1 MTTRAIDELDAAL
14 ALADD
19 AKEALADVQRALR
32 ASARDGTNDDATA
45 NAIRRLARAAGK
57 IDVMWRAVVAS
68 DGYRAAAR
76 EDALEDGEAR
86 EARANANARARGD
99 GDGKGARDLAA
110 SARATNARGG
120 VRAETSA
127 DGDDVLVRVI
137 APGAFDARWR
147 ASDPANAA
155 TTTARAV
162 DGGVTAAHAAL
173 SDRLLEFAAAAV
185 ARAGDAEAAS
195 IEMLAWLEDL
205 RDVFVVP
212 DFASGGRVLAPDPSR
227 GGVLVP
233 GRLLPGR
240 VARA

>member
-1 MTTRAIDELDAAL
+1 M
-14 ALADD
+14 
-19 AKEALADVQRALR
+19 
-32 ASARDGTNDDATA
+32 
-45 NAIRRLARAAGK
+45 
-57 IDVMWRAVVAS
+57 
-68 DGYRAAAR
+68 
-76 EDALEDGEAR
+76 
-86 EARANANARARGD
+86 
-99 GDGKGARDLAA
+99 
-110 SARATNARGG
+110 
-120 VRAETSA
+120 
-127 DGDDVLVRVI
+127 RVI

-173 SDRLLEFAAAAV
+173 SDRLLEFAADAL